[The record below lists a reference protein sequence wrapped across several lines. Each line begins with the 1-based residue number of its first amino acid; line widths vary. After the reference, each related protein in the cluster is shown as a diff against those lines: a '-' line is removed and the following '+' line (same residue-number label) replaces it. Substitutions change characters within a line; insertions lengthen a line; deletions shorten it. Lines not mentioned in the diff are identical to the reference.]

1 MDIDEVT
8 TGVKSVVIDGST
20 VSVADMAA
28 LKDAI
33 KNAAEAKSLRN
44 FKVFVAGNEIV
55 RASDLVYDE
64 VSNGAE
70 ISITPFDKAGEGE
83 DKAETTDAEPKADN
97 AEDAPA
103 EDAPKTDDADTKTDD
118 AEPKTED
125 KPAETNE

>member
-55 RASDLVYDE
+55 RASDLVYND

-83 DKAETTDAEPKADN
+83 DKAETTDTEPKTDN

-103 EDAPKTDDADTKTDD
+103 EDAPKTDDA
-118 AEPKTED
+118 EPKAED
-125 KPAETNE
+125 KPAETSE

>member
-55 RASDLVYDE
+55 RASDLVYDD

-83 DKAETTDAEPKADN
+83 DKAETTDTEPKADN

-103 EDAPKTDDADTKTDD
+103 EDVPKTDD
-118 AEPKTED
+118 AEPKAED
-125 KPAETNE
+125 KPAETSE